1 MKSVPHTVQDLLLAV
16 HHRMQCMAAAFM
28 VSPGTS
34 HFHSDSVQDA
44 VRARELIERTA
55 ESFFEQCQERR
66 EAVIR
71 NRVREFSGGPLIG
84 RFLAMPVRGASAEI
98 LGILLLFNDA
108 HHDEFTPGDARL
120 VARYARLFSK
130 AIVAPR
136 DPLTGLLRR
145 AAFEKR
151 VSEHHSGT
159 GPPRT
164 GALLYGDID
173 QLHVINDLW
182 GFEMGDRAICNV
194 AEQMQAQLAPH
205 NAVLS
210 RLSGDRFTVFVPD
223 CTLAHAREI
232 ADQIRAAVLTL
243 EVNTAMDPVFLSMS
257 WGVAM
262 LRVGEDRLDHG
273 LAAAEIACKAA
284 KDRGRNRVEV
294 YQDTDASIIRRR
306 DDMLIIGR
314 LRTALTEGR
323 FQVFGQPIAPLLQ
336 HEPTRRYEMLLRLID
351 ENDALV
357 LPARFM
363 SAATRY
369 QLLPQLDRCVISHVL
384 GKLKAARSTPGFLPV
399 HASINLSGP
408 TISEPDFMEWLLNE
422 IQVSGVPGDWLSFE
436 LTETAAVGN
445 LQRAQV
451 LIDQMGQRGCRFA
464 LDDFGTGLS
473 SLAHL
478 KTLNFSMLKI
488 DGSFVRDLL
497 VNERSASLVRAVAQ
511 LANSM
516 GIETVAEYVETA
528 EICMRLIELQVQFG
542 QGFALGRPVKLERIL
557 GPGGASNPTV
567 TAALAQSMRAAADAR
582 VEALSALKLLPVPAA
597 SAETRAQRR

>member
-1 MKSVPHTVQDLLLAV
+1 MKSVPNNVQDLLHAV

-28 VSPGTS
+28 VAPPGTS
-34 HFHSDSVQDA
+34 HFHSDSMHDA

-55 ESFFEQCQERR
+55 ESFFTQCEQRR

-71 NRVREFSGGPLIG
+71 NRVREVPGGPLIG
-84 RFLAMPVRGASAEI
+84 RFLAMPVRGSGADI

-108 HHDEFTPGDARL
+108 QHEEFTAGDARL
-120 VARYARLFSK
+120 LLRYARLFSK
-130 AIVAPR
+130 AVVTPR
-136 DPLTGLLRR
+136 DPLTGLLMR

-151 VSEHHSGT
+151 IGEYQSAAG
-159 GPPRT
+159 GPRSS
-164 GALLYGDID
+164 ALLYGDID

-182 GFEMGDRAICNV
+182 GFEMGDRAICSV
-194 AEQMQAQLAPH
+194 SQQMEAQLAPH

-210 RLSGDRFTVFVPD
+210 RLSGDRFTVFLPD
-223 CTLAHAREI
+223 CSLARAREI
-232 ADQIRAAVLTL
+232 ADQVRAAVVTTKL
-243 EVNTAMDPVFLSMS
+243 NTAMEPLFLSIS

-306 DDMLIIGR
+306 DDMLIVGR
-314 LRTALTEGR
+314 LRTALDEGR

-336 HEPTRRYEMLLRLID
+336 HEPTRRYEMLLRIID

-384 GKLKAARSTPGFLPV
+384 ARLKSARAIPGFVPV
-399 HASINLSGP
+399 HASINLCGP

-422 IQVSGVPGDWLSFE
+422 IQSSGVPGDWLSFE

-445 LQRAQV
+445 LQRAQA
-451 LIDQMGQRGCRFA
+451 LIDELRQHGCRFA

-473 SLAHL
+473 SLAYL
-478 KTLNFSMLKI
+478 KQLNFSMLKI

-497 VNERSASLVRAVAQ
+497 TNERSASLVRAVAQ
-511 LANSM
+511 LASSM
-516 GIETVAEYVETA
+516 GIETVAEYVETP
-528 EICMRLIELQVQFG
+528 EICMRLIELRVQFG
-542 QGFALGRPVKLERIL
+542 QGYALGRPAKLDRIL
-557 GPGGASNPTV
+557 GPFGSTPATTGPAPQPT
-567 TAALAQSMRAAADAR
+567 
-582 VEALSALKLLPVPAA
+582 LSSQILSSL
-597 SAETRAQRR
+597 TRQVS

>member
-1 MKSVPHTVQDLLLAV
+1 MKSVPNTIQDLLLAV

-28 VSPGTS
+28 VPPPGTS
-34 HFHSDSVQDA
+34 HFHSDSVHDA
-44 VRARELIERTA
+44 LRARELIERTA
-55 ESFFEQCQERR
+55 EAFFQQCQPRR
-66 EAVIR
+66 DAVIR
-71 NRVREFSGGPLIG
+71 NRVREVPGGPLIG
-84 RFLAMPVRGASAEI
+84 RFLAMPVRGSNAEI

-108 HHDEFTPGDARL
+108 QHEEFTTGDARL

-130 AIVAPR
+130 TIVTPR
-136 DPLTGLLRR
+136 DPLTGLLMR

-151 VSEHHSGT
+151 ISEHHST
-159 GPPRT
+159 GVARVC
-164 GALLYGDID
+164 ALLYGDID

-182 GFEMGDRAICNV
+182 GFEMGDRAICSV
-194 AEQMQAQLAPH
+194 SEQMATCLAAH

-210 RLSGDRFTVFVPD
+210 RLSGDRFTVFLPD
-223 CTLAHAREI
+223 CTLARARQI
-232 ADQIRAAVLTL
+232 ADQVRTAVMNTPL
-243 EVNTAMDPVFLSMS
+243 NTAVEPVVLSMS

-294 YQDTDASIIRRR
+294 YQDSDASIIRRR

-314 LRTALTEGR
+314 LRTALAEGR

-336 HEPTRRYEMLLRLID
+336 QQSTRRYEMLLRLID

-369 QLLPQLDRCVISHVL
+369 QLLPQLDRCVITHVL
-384 GKLKAARSTPGFLPV
+384 GRLNAARAVPGFIPM

-408 TISEPDFMEWLLNE
+408 TISEPDFMEWLLGA
-422 IQVSGVPGDWLSFE
+422 IHSSGVPGDWLSFE

-445 LQRAQV
+445 LQRAQL
-451 LIDQMGQRGCRFA
+451 LIDQLGKHGCRFA

-473 SLAHL
+473 SLAYL

-516 GIETVAEYVETA
+516 GIETVAEYVESG
-528 EICMRLIELQVQFG
+528 EICLRLIELQVQFG
-542 QGFALGRPVKLERIL
+542 QGYALGRPMKLERIL
-557 GPGGASNPTV
+557 MPSSSNAHPAAPNAVPPGV
-567 TAALAQSMRAAADAR
+567 RHAAAGADQADGR
-582 VEALSALKLLPVPAA
+582 VW
-597 SAETRAQRR
+597 R

>member
-1 MKSVPHTVQDLLLAV
+1 MKSVPNTVQDLLLAV

-28 VSPGTS
+28 VPPPGTS
-34 HFHSDSVQDA
+34 HFHSDSVHDA

-55 ESFFEQCQERR
+55 ESFFQQCQQRR
-66 EAVIR
+66 DAVIR
-71 NRVREFSGGPLIG
+71 NRVREVPDGPLIG
-84 RFLAMPVRGASAEI
+84 RFLAMPIRSSNAEV
-98 LGILLLFNDA
+98 LGVLLLFNDLQ
-108 HHDEFTPGDARL
+108 HEEFTAGDARL

-130 AIVAPR
+130 TIAMPR
-136 DPLTGLLRR
+136 DPLTGLLMR

-151 VSEHHSGT
+151 ISEHHSRT
-159 GPPRT
+159 AAPRAS
-164 GALLYGDID
+164 ALLYGDID

-182 GFEMGDRAICNV
+182 GFEMGDRAICSV
-194 AEQMQAQLAPH
+194 SEQMEAQLAPH

-210 RLSGDRFTVFVPD
+210 RLSGDRFTVFLPD
-223 CTLAHAREI
+223 CTLARARQI
-232 ADQIRAAVLTL
+232 ADQVRTAVTNAKLYVAAESV
-243 EVNTAMDPVFLSMS
+243 VLSMS

-294 YQDTDASIIRRR
+294 YQDSDASIIRRR

-314 LRTALTEGR
+314 LRTALCEGR

-336 HEPTRRYEMLLRLID
+336 LEHTRRYEMLLRIID

-369 QLLPQLDRCVISHVL
+369 QLLPQLDRCVIAHVL
-384 GKLKAARSTPGFLPV
+384 GRLKAARAAPGFLPLHV
-399 HASINLSGP
+399 SINLSGP
-408 TISEPDFMEWLLNE
+408 TISEPEFMEWLLAE
-422 IQVSGVPGDWLSFE
+422 IQSSGVPGDWLSFE

-451 LIDQMGQRGCRFA
+451 LIDQLGQRGCRFA

-516 GIETVAEYVETA
+516 GIETVAEYVESA
-528 EICMRLIELQVQFG
+528 EICMRLIELKVQFG
-542 QGFALGRPVKLERIL
+542 QGYALGRPVKLERIL
-557 GPGGASNPTV
+557 APLGSAGNAHAANVPTPAMLSSAASI
-567 TAALAQSMRAAADAR
+567 L
-582 VEALSALKLLPVPAA
+582 LSAIGAGK
-597 SAETRAQRR
+597 